1 VPAEVKK
8 QVLLCPVCGKSG
20 PIERFSIDPQGNP
33 ALERLIY
40 PPKIALCYNRAG
52 DGKWRWTHHEVPLH
66 VLVAL
71 RQQMAEAL
79 ARLDES
85 IAEASGE

>member
-1 VPAEVKK
+1 MPDVKA

-20 PIERFSIDPQGNP
+20 PIERYSIDAQGNP
-33 ALERLIY
+33 APERMEY
-40 PPKIALCYNRAG
+40 QPKIALKYNRPG
-52 DGKWRWTHHEVPLH
+52 DGRWSWTHHEAPLR

>member
-1 VPAEVKK
+1 MPANVKK

-20 PIERFSIDPQGNP
+20 PIERFSIDQQGN
-33 ALERLIY
+33 ASLTRIEY
-40 PPKIALCYNRAG
+40 QPKIALAYNGVGGR
-52 DGKWRWTHHEVPLH
+52 WVWTHHAVPLH

-79 ARLDES
+79 ARLDDS
-85 IAEASGE
+85 IAEAGE